1 MKRILFLSMMMLSGT
16 HVMMAQPA
24 AVKNAGKSVFSLTTF
39 KSDGTLL
46 ASSHGVF
53 ISNDGACVSDW
64 NPFAGADHAV
74 VIDASGKKMDVV
86 SITGAN
92 DLYDIA
98 LFRVDGKTP
107 GATPANG
114 QVTKGNKVWLIN
126 YGKDGGTPIEMTVDN
141 VEKFSDKYFYYILAG
156 EAPDNTVSCP
166 FVNSNGMVVGI
177 MQQSATSNA
186 IHATDARF
194 AADFRP
200 SGLSV
205 SDPLMRKTSIPV
217 TISSDRDQA
226 LLTLMLS
233 SQQGDS
239 IKHVRTIERFIK
251 QYPTATEGY
260 VARAQLE
267 MEANNFDA
275 VSRTMEACLK
285 NAADKSE
292 AHFEYGRL
300 MYQHEVFHSDQPYA
314 AWGLDKALEQVNE
327 ANRLKPLPIYQ
338 HQTAQITYLK
348 GDYEQAYQQFMA
360 LTNTDMRNP
369 ELYYEASQCKQQM
382 QAPRE
387 EVFALLDSAVV
398 NCHEPLGPE
407 AAPYFLAR
415 GMAFE
420 EVGEYRKAINDYNQ
434 YDSLAIGV
442 KPANFYYQREQC
454 EVKVHMFQQALND
467 IARAVY
473 MSSGDPMLIAEMAS
487 LQIRLKLTEDALR
500 TTDVLIQGLPD
511 YDEGYLLRGLA
522 LIQAERKKEGLE
534 ALQKAKELGNEQ
546 AGELIEKYK

>member
-1 MKRILFLSMMMLSGT
+1 MSVLLGT
-16 HVMMAQPA
+16 YITMAQPA

-39 KSDGTLL
+39 KSDGSLL

-64 NPFAGADHAV
+64 TPFAGADHAV

-98 LFRVDGKTP
+98 LFRVEGKTT

-114 QVTKGNKVWLIN
+114 QVTKGNKVWLMN
-126 YGKDGGTPIEMTVDN
+126 YGKGGGNPVEMTVDN
-141 VEKFSDKYFYYILAG
+141 VEKFSEKYFYYILAG
-156 EAPDNTVSCP
+156 NAPENTVSCP

-194 AADFRP
+194 AADFR
-200 SGLSV
+200 SVGLSV
-205 SDPLMRKTSIPV
+205 SDPLLRKTSIPV
-217 TISSDRDQA
+217 TLPTDRNQA
-226 LLTLMLS
+226 LLALMLS
-233 SQQGDS
+233 GQQNDS
-239 IKHVRTIERFIK
+239 IKHTRTIEQFIK
-251 QYPTATEGY
+251 QYPSLTEGY
-260 VARAQLE
+260 VARAQNE
-267 MEANNFDA
+267 MQAKDFTA

-285 NAADKSE
+285 NASDKSE

-300 MYQHEVFHSDQPYA
+300 MYQHEAYHSDQPYA

-327 ANRLKPLPIYQ
+327 ANRLKPLPLYQ
-338 HQTAQITYLK
+338 HQAAQITYLK
-348 GDYEQAYQQFMA
+348 GEYEQAYQQFMT
-360 LTNTDMRNP
+360 LTNTDLRNP
-369 ELYYEASQCKQQM
+369 ELFYEAAQCKQQLS
-382 QAPRE
+382 APRE
-387 EVFALLDSAVV
+387 EIMALLDSAVA
-398 NCHEPLGPE
+398 NCREPLGPE
-407 AAPYFLAR
+407 AAPYFMAR
-415 GMAFE
+415 GMAYEDAGQF
-420 EVGEYRKAINDYNQ
+420 RKAVNDYNQ

-442 KPANFYYQREQC
+442 KSADFYYKREQC
-454 EVKVHMFQQALND
+454 EVKAHMFQQALND

-487 LQIRLKLTEDALR
+487 LQIRLNLTEDAIR
-500 TTDVLIQGLPD
+500 TTDVLIQAAPE

-522 LIQAERKKEGLE
+522 LIKADKKKEGLE
-534 ALQKAKELGNEQ
+534 ALQKAKDLGNEQ
-546 AGELIEKYK
+546 AGEMIEKYK

>member
-1 MKRILFLSMMMLSGT
+1 MKKILFLSMMLLCA
-16 HVMMAQPA
+16 HFIMAQPA
-24 AVKNAGKSVFSLTTF
+24 AVKNASKSVFSLTTF
-39 KSDGTLL
+39 KSDGSLL

-53 ISNDGACVSDW
+53 VSNDGACVSDW
-64 NPFAGADHAV
+64 SPFAGADHAV

-86 SITGAN
+86 SITGAS

-98 LFRVDGKTP
+98 LFRVDGKTS
-107 GATPANG
+107 GTTPANG
-114 QVTKGNKVWLIN
+114 QVTKGNKVWLLN
-126 YGKDGGTPIEMTVDN
+126 YGKGGGTPIEMTVEN

-156 EAPDNTVSCP
+156 EAPDNTISCP
-166 FVNSNGMVVGI
+166 FVNSNGMVIGI

-200 SGLSV
+200 MGLNV

-233 SQQGDS
+233 GQQGDS
-239 IKHVRTIERFIK
+239 IKYVRTIEQFIK

-260 VARAQLE
+260 VARAQSE
-267 MEANNFDA
+267 MQANDFDA
-275 VSRTMEACLK
+275 VSRTMATCLK

-300 MYQHEVFHSDQPYA
+300 MYQHEVFHSDRPYA

-327 ANRLKPLPIYQ
+327 AYRLKPLPMYQ
-338 HQTAQITYLK
+338 HQIAQITYLK

-360 LTNTDMRNP
+360 LTNTDLRNP
-369 ELYYEASQCKQQM
+369 ELYYEAAQSKLQL
-382 QAPRE
+382 QAPQE
-387 EVFALLDSAVV
+387 EILALLDSAVA

-415 GMAFE
+415 GMALE
-420 EVGEYRKAINDYNQ
+420 EVGQYRKAVNDYNQ

-442 KPANFYYQREQC
+442 KSASFYYQREQC
-454 EVKVHMFQQALND
+454 EVKGHMYQQALND
-467 IARAVY
+467 IARAIY
-473 MSSGDPMLIAEMAS
+473 MSSGDPKLVAEMAS
-487 LQIRLKLTEDALR
+487 LQIRLNLTEDAIR
-500 TTDVLIQGLPD
+500 TTEALIKGVPD
-511 YDEGYLLRGLA
+511 YDEGYLLHGMA
-522 LIQAERKKEGLE
+522 LIKAERKKEGLE